1 MENEEKKVE
10 EVIEKKDE
18 TIVEPKKDNEKTAEE
33 LKAEAEA
40 LEAEVK
46 ELKEIKGLKEKGQA
60 DEYKNN
66 QLIRLEKARAKKEAL
81 LETKEDTKSDTVDT
95 RDLITL
101 AKLDIAEDSEKAKIL
116 AKYKT
121 AGLINSYSEGL
132 NNIAIKAEFQA
143 LDEVNTAK
151 TVIDENNKNSEGYL
165 KTTKEIVN
173 GYRTSGEVPE
183 DPKARDIIAEDNL
196 KKMGL

>member
-1 MENEEKKVE
+1 MEKEEKKVE
-10 EVIEKKDE
+10 DTEVEVKDE
-18 TIVEPKKDNEKTAEE
+18 KIETKADSEKTAEE

-40 LEAEVK
+40 LEAEIK
-46 ELKEIKGLKEKGQA
+46 ELKEKGQS

-66 QLIRLEKARAKKEAL
+66 QMIRLEKARAKKEAL

>member
-1 MENEEKKVE
+1 MEKEEKKVE
-10 EVIEKKDE
+10 DTKVEVEDEKIETKADG
-18 TIVEPKKDNEKTAEE
+18 EKTAEE

-40 LEAEVK
+40 LEAEIK
-46 ELKEIKGLKEKGQA
+46 ELKEKGQA

-95 RDLITL
+95 RDLIIL

-121 AGLINSYSEGL
+121 AGLINSYAEGL

>member
-1 MENEEKKVE
+1 MEKEEKKVE
-10 EVIEKKDE
+10 DTKVEVKDE
-18 TIVEPKKDNEKTAEE
+18 KIETKADSEKTAEE

-40 LEAEVK
+40 LEAEIK
-46 ELKEIKGLKEKGQA
+46 ELKEKGQV

-66 QLIRLEKARAKKEAL
+66 QLIRLEKARAKREAL
-81 LETKEDTKSDTVDT
+81 LETKEDTKSDTVDI

>member
-1 MENEEKKVE
+1 M
-10 EVIEKKDE
+10 
-18 TIVEPKKDNEKTAEE
+18 
-33 LKAEAEA
+33 
-40 LEAEVK
+40 
-46 ELKEIKGLKEKGQA
+46 
-60 DEYKNN
+60 
-66 QLIRLEKARAKKEAL
+66 IRLEKARAKKEAL
-81 LETKEDTKSDTVDT
+81 LETREDPKSDTVDT

-132 NNIAIKAEFQA
+132 NNVAIKAEFQA

>member
-1 MENEEKKVE
+1 MEKEEKKVE
-10 EVIEKKDE
+10 DTKVEVKDE
-18 TIVEPKKDNEKTAEE
+18 KIETKADSEKTAEE

-40 LEAEVK
+40 LEAEIK
-46 ELKEIKGLKEKGQA
+46 ELKEKGQA

-121 AGLINSYSEGL
+121 AGLINSYAEGL

>member
-1 MENEEKKVE
+1 MEKEEKKVE
-10 EVIEKKDE
+10 DTKVEVEDEKIETKADS
-18 TIVEPKKDNEKTAEE
+18 EKTAEE

-40 LEAEVK
+40 LEAEIK
-46 ELKEIKGLKEKGQA
+46 ELKEKGQA

>member
-1 MENEEKKVE
+1 MENEEKKVVEVKE
-10 EVIEKKDE
+10 EAKEE
-18 TIVEPKKDNEKTAEE
+18 TKAKTDTEKTAEE

-40 LEAEVK
+40 LEAE
-46 ELKEIKGLKEKGQA
+46 IKKLKEKGQG

-81 LETKEDTKSDTVDT
+81 LETSKDDKKSDTVDT

>member
-46 ELKEIKGLKEKGQA
+46 ELKEKGQV

-81 LETKEDTKSDTVDT
+81 LETKEDPKSDTVDT

>member
-1 MENEEKKVE
+1 MENEEKRVE

-40 LEAEVK
+40 LEAEIK
-46 ELKEIKGLKEKGQA
+46 ELKEKGQA

-66 QLIRLEKARAKKEAL
+66 QLIRLEKARAKREAL

>member
-1 MENEEKKVE
+1 MEDKEKKVE

-40 LEAEVK
+40 LEAEIK
-46 ELKEIKGLKEKGQA
+46 ELKEKGQS

-66 QLIRLEKARAKKEAL
+66 QMIRLEKARAKKEAL